1 VALKDIEAGDELFAD
16 YGSDYFNDLEGGCP
30 CRSCNTQL
38 YEVLEAEERECRM
51 QQCQKDEDD
60 KVAIAQ
66 KKKERSKK
74 RKQKQKN
81 KT

>member
-1 VALKDIEAGDELFAD
+1 LKNIEAGDELFAD

-38 YEVLEAEERECRM
+38 YEALEAEERERRT
-51 QQCQKDEDD
+51 QRRQKDEDD

-66 KKKERSKK
+66 KRKERSKK
-74 RKQKQKN
+74 RKEKQKN